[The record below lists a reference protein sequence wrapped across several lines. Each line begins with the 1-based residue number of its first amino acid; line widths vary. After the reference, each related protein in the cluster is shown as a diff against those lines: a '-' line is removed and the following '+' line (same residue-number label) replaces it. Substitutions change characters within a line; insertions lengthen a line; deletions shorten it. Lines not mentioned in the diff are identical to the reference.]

1 MLGCATYGRGQAYY
15 LYIRG
20 TNSPF
25 PGKSVSDKN
34 KWAVLFLLS
43 RGAGTRGWGTALLSA
58 WLVGVS
64 GLAPLLLIPG
74 AVGEGLQVPN
84 GRKESCSALEGL

>member
-1 MLGCATYGRGQAYY
+1 MFMLGCATYGGGQAYY

-34 KWAVLFLLS
+34 KWAVLFLLP
-43 RGAGTRGWGTALLSA
+43 RGAGTRGWETALLSL

-64 GLAPLLLIPG
+64 GLAGSSHLG
-74 AVGEGLQVPN
+74 W
-84 GRKESCSALEGL
+84 